1 MIENGLYI
9 IKEEYFLKFQKI
21 GSKFKD
27 NKSGKRPTFCCI
39 QDKIINEIYWA
50 IPTSQIT
57 EEKNMKRIKS
67 FIDAPTSNIKS
78 SFYHI
83 GMTNK
88 PCIFCIGSTFPIIE
102 NYIEREYTHKGRHL
116 VLKNEEQNQTL
127 RKKLRRIL
135 QAENIF
141 PNRFEQRITDIRK
154 VLIVELQAKKKELF

>member
-9 IKEEYFLKFQKI
+9 IKEDYFFKFQKI

-39 QDKIINEIYWA
+39 QDKYIKEIYWA

-57 EEKNMKRIKS
+57 QEKNMNRIKTY
-67 FIDAPTSNIKS
+67 IDAPTSNIKS

-88 PCIFCIGSTFPIIE
+88 PCIFCIGATFPITE
-102 NYIEREYTHKGRHL
+102 KYIEREYTHKGKHL
-116 VLKNEEQNQTL
+116 VLKNEEQNHTL
-127 RKKLRRIL
+127 RTKLKRIL
-135 QAENIF
+135 QAENMF
-141 PNRFEQRITDIRK
+141 PNRFEQRITDI
-154 VLIVELQAKKKELF
+154 KKELIYELDIKE